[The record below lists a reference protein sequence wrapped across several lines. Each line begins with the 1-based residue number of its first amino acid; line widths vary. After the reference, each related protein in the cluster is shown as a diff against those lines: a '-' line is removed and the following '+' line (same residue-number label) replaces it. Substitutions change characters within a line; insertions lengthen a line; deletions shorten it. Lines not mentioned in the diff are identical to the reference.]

1 MSTKTQQNVEHQA
14 VIRGAS
20 VGGSEGERNQVRDE
34 RSRWGIGGA
43 GGERRSRW
51 GTDGAGEGQ
60 AEQVGDRRS
69 RWGAEQV
76 GGGAVGG
83 EAEQVGE
90 RGLGD
95 AVTRAP
101 CTPSRIASFL
111 VTHYHPPSPITTH
124 DYPPRPPVKP
134 QPAGRVVGE
143 RVKGLLRILKSSI
156 NMAGESGHERSF
168 EAPQKPN
175 LLDVLR
181 ERGLADAVTS
191 EAFREAA
198 EHPLKIYVGFDPT
211 AESLHLGNLL
221 GIIALAWAQR
231 CGHTAVALLGG
242 ATARVG
248 DPSGKSV
255 ERPVMDEETIARNSS
270 GIYKVLQDILSRPE
284 NQGSVPGGKLELVN
298 NYEWWKGVSLLEFLR
313 DVGKHA
319 RVGAMMGKES
329 VKKRLASEEGIS
341 YTEFTY
347 QLLQGY
353 DFVHLYKEKGITV
366 QMGGSD
372 QWGNITAGTDL
383 LRRLQAAG
391 VVPSRAPT
399 GGEGQH
405 AEQQQAHEE
414 QKGQQEEG
422 KQAQEQQEQGERG
435 PSVFG
440 LTWPLLLRSDGSK
453 FGKSE
458 GGAIWLSAAMLS
470 PYKFYQYLFA
480 TPDADV
486 IKFLRMLTFLPVA
499 EIDQWEAAMCQPG
512 YEPNAAQKLLAQEV
526 TRFVH
531 GQEGLQE
538 ALRATQAL
546 APGSTSTRLDP
557 ATLEAIAADAPS
569 TSLPWADVI
578 GRTVADVAA
587 ASKLVGS
594 KGAARRLV
602 QQGGMYLNNEKVG
615 EGERVVGEEDLVG
628 GNMLLLGSGKK
639 NKLIVRVER

>member
-1 MSTKTQQNVEHQA
+1 ML
-14 VIRGAS
+14 
-20 VGGSEGERNQVRDE
+20 
-34 RSRWGIGGA
+34 SRECCVPPPLLPHFPPPPPII
-43 GGERRSRW
+43 
-51 GTDGAGEGQ
+51 TD
-60 AEQVGDRRS
+60 
-69 RWGAEQV
+69 
-76 GGGAVGG
+76 
-83 EAEQVGE
+83 
-90 RGLGD
+90 
-95 AVTRAP
+95 
-101 CTPSRIASFL
+101 
-111 VTHYHPPSPITTH
+111 HHPL
-124 DYPPRPPVKP
+124 PPRKA
-134 QPAGRVVGE
+134 QPAGRVEGE
-143 RVKGLLRILKSSI
+143 GPGRCS
-156 NMAGESGHERSF
+156 HERCQPSLPSPIITHRYPYVPPRTSPPLKAKPAGRVEGEGPGRCRHERGIPGSGRAPF
-168 EAPQKPN
+168 EDLQSLQLGN
-175 LLDVLR
+175 LLGIIAMAWAQRCGHTAVAL
-181 ERGLADAVTS
+181 LAGGSHST
-191 EAFREAA
+191 
-198 EHPLKIYVGFDPT
+198 
-211 AESLHLGNLL
+211 ESLHLGNLL

-422 KQAQEQQEQGERG
+422 KHAQEQQEQGERG

-526 TRFVH
+526 SARKTRGGRGGFA
-531 GQEGLQE
+531 GQGRSKGRGQGSSTRHVPFE
-538 ALRATQAL
+538 LRAQRRSKATGTGGECERGGVGGKCETA
-546 APGSTSTRLDP
+546 AVWEGSVGRSLHRRLDP

>member
-1 MSTKTQQNVEHQA
+1 M
-14 VIRGAS
+14 
-20 VGGSEGERNQVRDE
+20 
-34 RSRWGIGGA
+34 
-43 GGERRSRW
+43 
-51 GTDGAGEGQ
+51 
-60 AEQVGDRRS
+60 
-69 RWGAEQV
+69 
-76 GGGAVGG
+76 
-83 EAEQVGE
+83 
-90 RGLGD
+90 
-95 AVTRAP
+95 
-101 CTPSRIASFL
+101 
-111 VTHYHPPSPITTH
+111 
-124 DYPPRPPVKP
+124 
-134 QPAGRVVGE
+134 
-143 RVKGLLRILKSSI
+143 
-156 NMAGESGHERSF
+156 
-168 EAPQKPN
+168 
-175 LLDVLR
+175 
-181 ERGLADAVTS
+181 
-191 EAFREAA
+191 
-198 EHPLKIYVGFDPT
+198 
-211 AESLHLGNLL
+211 
-221 GIIALAWAQR
+221 AQR

-255 ERPVMDEETIARNSS
+255 ERPVMDEETIARNSR
-270 GIYKVLQDILSRPE
+270 GIYKILQDILSRPE
-284 NQGSVPGGKLELVN
+284 NQGSVAGGSLELVN
-298 NYEWWKGVSLLEFLR
+298 NYDWWKGVSLLEFLR

-319 RVGAMMGKES
+319 RVGAMMAKES

-366 QMGGSD
+366 QMAAATSG
-372 QWGNITAGTDL
+372 GNITAGTDL

-391 VVPSRAPT
+391 IVPSKAST
-399 GGEGQH
+399 GGEGQQ
-405 AEQQQAHEE
+405 E
-414 QKGQQEEG
+414 GQQEE
-422 KQAQEQQEQGERG
+422 QQEEEQQEQEQG

-499 EIDQWEAAMCQPG
+499 EIDQWEAAMCQLG

-531 GQEGLQE
+531 GEEGLQE

-546 APGSTSTRLDP
+546 APGSTATRLDP

-569 TSLPWADVI
+569 TSLPWAAVI
-578 GRTVADVAA
+578 GRSVADVAA
-587 ASKLVGS
+587 ASRLVGS

-602 QQGGMYLNNEKVG
+602 QQGGCT
-615 EGERVVGEEDLVG
+615 
-628 GNMLLLGSGKK
+628 
-639 NKLIVRVER
+639 